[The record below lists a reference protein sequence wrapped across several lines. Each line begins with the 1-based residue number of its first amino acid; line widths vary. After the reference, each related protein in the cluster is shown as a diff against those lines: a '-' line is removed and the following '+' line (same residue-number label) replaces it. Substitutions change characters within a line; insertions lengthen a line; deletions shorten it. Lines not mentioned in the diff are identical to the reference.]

1 MASEQWL
8 LFGHKLAWGSVA
20 ARRVQRWHVNRSD
33 STELGGAVGVGGF
46 MLNPLYL
53 SSGVSWLNL
62 MTLILFV
69 IYKSSVFRGDYSNTW
84 QRFYSTV

>member
-33 STELGGAVGVGGF
+33 STELCVSVGVGGF
-46 MLNPLYL
+46 MMNPLFFSAGTSL
-53 SSGVSWLNL
+53 ANL
-62 MTLILFV
+62 IV
-69 IYKSSVFRGDYSNTW
+69 R
-84 QRFYSTV
+84 